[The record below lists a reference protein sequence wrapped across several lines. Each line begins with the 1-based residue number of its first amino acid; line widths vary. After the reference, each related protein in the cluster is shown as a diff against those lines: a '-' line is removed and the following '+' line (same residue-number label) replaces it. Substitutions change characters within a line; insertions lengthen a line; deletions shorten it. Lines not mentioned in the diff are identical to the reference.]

1 MTDADRS
8 GIASHAFAA
17 QVIGNAEKVSQAVDN
32 AQHRIVAKDNANF
45 DGVVVLYGTG
55 KP

>member
-8 GIASHAFAA
+8 GIASHSFAV
-17 QVIGNAEKVSQAVDN
+17 QITGNAENVSQAGQ
-32 AQHRIVAKDNANF
+32 AQHRIVAEDNANF
-45 DGVVVLYGTG
+45 DGVVVLHGAG